1 MTDLLSRTIENVQNS
16 LCAFCHYIT
25 PNDTGKTGS
34 HQAGFYLPKD
44 AQAIILGNKAQNGS
58 NTDMFIKIKWQ
69 DGYTTDSRIVYYG
82 SKTRNE
88 SRITRFGR
96 GFEWLREEHV
106 GDLLVMTQQ
115 NKEDFVAWVLSTED
129 DINGFFSYF
138 NLSPDDTNK
147 VIQKVKE
154 KQPEDI
160 LFNRLLEYTDH
171 IDEFPET
178 SLMAKIA
185 RNCYNTAFN
194 INDTKISSKPDD
206 VILKWVDTE
215 YSLFRMVEQKIYMPI
230 IEKSFKNVSSF
241 VDLANKILNRRK
253 SRAGKSL
260 EHHLASIFDAS
271 KIVYEEQVVTEEN
284 KRPDFI
290 FPDGECYHNFSFPEA
305 LLTSLAAK
313 TTCKDRWRQVI
324 NEADRIS
331 EKHLFTLQP
340 TISKNQLREM
350 TDEKVHLVVPKQYI
364 KNYPIE
370 YQSSIIN
377 LSQFISFVK
386 EKEEECRK
394 EQLIV

>member
-364 KNYPIE
+364 KNYPLE